1 VFAIPGSIHNPLAR
15 GCHQLLRQG
24 AKLVETAADILSE
37 LKIPF
42 SKQDITESP
51 SGAGTRPTGAPGL
64 DKDYEILLDA
74 LGFEPQSIDALVD
87 RTGLP
92 SPSVASMLLILE
104 LEGRVGLHPGGRY
117 VRVS

>member
-1 VFAIPGSIHNPLAR
+1 M
-15 GCHQLLRQG
+15 
-24 AKLVETAADILSE
+24 LSE

-42 SKQDITESP
+42 TKQDITESAP
-51 SGAGTRPTGAPGL
+51 TTENGGANAPGL

-74 LGFEPQSIDALVD
+74 LGFEPQSIDVLVD

-92 SPSVASMLLILE
+92 SPHLASMLLILE

-117 VRVS
+117 ARIS